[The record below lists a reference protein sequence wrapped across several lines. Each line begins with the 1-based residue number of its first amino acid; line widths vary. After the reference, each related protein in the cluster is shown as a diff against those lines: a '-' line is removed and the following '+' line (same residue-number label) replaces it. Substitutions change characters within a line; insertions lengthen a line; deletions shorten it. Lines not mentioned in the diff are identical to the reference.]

1 MTRNAEQVTHDML
14 LSTADLRAR
23 LSGPDKL
30 DAAGSTELVAEW
42 RRSGVRFTSSSS
54 IMEAQYERAIRELF
68 TCIRP
73 AADEV
78 PILHEGGFYRGSWLE
93 STGSIS
99 AEVLARFLPTVA
111 ERTFDSFVRHQR
123 ADGLLPYK
131 LTEAGPAFSQIQMV
145 SPLARSIWT
154 HLWLNGRDPA
164 RLERFY
170 AAMSRH
176 DAWIAKW
183 RDVRGTGG
191 VEAFCAFDTG
201 HDLSPRF
208 WHIPDSP
215 FGNDPASY
223 NKDNPLLPYVA
234 PDLTANVACQRRYLA
249 RMAEELGKSGAD
261 WRTKADASEKAL
273 FQYCYDSDDGFF
285 YDLDRNEEHVKVQ
298 SDVLLRV
305 LACEIGDDA
314 FFTAALGRYLLNTSK
329 FFAKYPFPS
338 IALDEP
344 RFSPAFDYNSWAGPT
359 NFLSLIRAPH
369 AFESHGRFVEFTWV
383 INPTLSAL
391 WNAPAFAQTLDPF
404 TGRSG
409 FTESYSPTL
418 LCLLDFVERHFGIL
432 PRPDR
437 TLWFTGLA
445 PQQIEHRD
453 EAHETAYRRV
463 VDGQTF
469 DLENTENG
477 IAIWRNGEPL
487 FRGPRGIR
495 LVTDR
500 EGNIGGI
507 IGMSLLTIEGEIWT
521 PSGSIPFR
529 VAANEQLELH
539 GQQFVTTRNP
549 GTVAPRYR

>member
-1 MTRNAEQVTHDML
+1 MTLDRGLAD
-14 LSTADLRAR
+14 ADLRAR
-23 LSGPDKL
+23 LSGADGL
-30 DAAGSTELVAEW
+30 DAAGSEELIAEW
-42 RRSGVRFTSSSS
+42 RRSGVRFTSSSPV
-54 IMEAQYERAIRELF
+54 MEAQYQRAIRELF

-73 AADEV
+73 AVDDV

-99 AEVLARFLPTVA
+99 AEVLSRFLPSVA
-111 ERTFDSFVRHQR
+111 DRTFDAFVRHQR

-131 LTEAGPAFSQIQMV
+131 ITDAGPAFAQIQMV
-145 SPLARSIWT
+145 SPLARSIWI
-154 HLWLNGRDPA
+154 HLRLNCPEAG

-170 AAMSRH
+170 AAMCRH

-215 FGNDPASY
+215 LNNDPARY
-223 NKDNPLLPYVA
+223 NSNNPLLPYIA

-249 RMAEELGKSGAD
+249 RLAEELGDSGAE
-261 WRTKADASEKAL
+261 WRVKADASEAAL
-273 FQYCYDSDDGFF
+273 FDCCYDSGDAFF
-285 YDLDRNEEHVKVQ
+285 YDLDRNGEHVRVQ
-298 SDVLLRV
+298 SDILLRV

-314 FFTAALGRYLLNTSK
+314 FFEAALGRYLLNTSK
-329 FFAKYPFPS
+329 FFAKFPFPS

-344 RFSPAFDYNSWAGPT
+344 RFSPAFDFNSWAGPT

-369 AFESHGRFVEFTWV
+369 AFELHGRFVEFTWV

-432 PRPDR
+432 PRSDG

-445 PQQIEHRD
+445 PQQMEQRD
-453 EAHETAYRRV
+453 QSHETAYRRV
-463 VDGQTF
+463 VDNQTF
-469 DLENTENG
+469 DLVNTRDG
-477 IAIWRNGEPL
+477 IAAWRNGEPL
-487 FRGPRGIR
+487 FHAPRGVR

-500 EGNIGGI
+500 KGVIRAA
-507 IGMSLLTIEGEIWT
+507 IGMSFMAVEGAIWT

-529 VAANEQLELH
+529 AAANEQLELRGH
-539 GQQFVTTRNP
+539 QFVTMRDP
-549 GTVAPRYR
+549 GVVAPRYR